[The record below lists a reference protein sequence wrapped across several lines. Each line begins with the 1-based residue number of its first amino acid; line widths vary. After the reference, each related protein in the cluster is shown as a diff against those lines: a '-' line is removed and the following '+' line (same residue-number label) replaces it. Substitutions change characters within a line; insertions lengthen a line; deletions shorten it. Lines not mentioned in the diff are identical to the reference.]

1 MTDWDGNIF
10 TLVLFL
16 IVLITF
22 FSSPLFHLIYVL
34 TANKK
39 HKKSRLDIE
48 KEIESIND
56 PTIK

>member
-22 FSSPLFHLIYVL
+22 FSSPLFLLIYVL

-48 KEIESIND
+48 KEIESINE